1 MKRRKDREMER
12 QIRSILNQAEM
23 EEGDWGRPE
32 EGRKQE
38 TLAFLRAQRRKIRL
52 RPRKSFAERLLDQAS
67 WLSPGVWLGQ
77 LAVPVLF
84 CLLLGN
90 EGLEK
95 RDTLLVLSACA
106 PLPGV
111 IGLIERLLKQPALQE
126 MAGQRL
132 QVDLDIFGTRR
143 RAAGGEQQERSGQNH
158 SNPFFHSCVS
168 PLYYDAMLCV
178 FR

>member
-38 TLAFLRAQRRKIRL
+38 TLTFLRAQRRKIRL

-84 CLLLGN
+84 CL
-90 EGLEK
+90 EM
-95 RDTLLVLSACA
+95 RDLKSGIPFWFFRPARRFPASSA
-106 PLPGV
+106 L
-111 IGLIERLLKQPALQE
+111 
-126 MAGQRL
+126 
-132 QVDLDIFGTRR
+132 
-143 RAAGGEQQERSGQNH
+143 
-158 SNPFFHSCVS
+158 
-168 PLYYDAMLCV
+168 
-178 FR
+178 